1 MKLNI
6 LLIAAA
12 AILTLSGCSRSDTAG
27 SAEAGAQQTE
37 TPVRKD
43 IDYRAVLTSVQLQT
57 FEDEVQAPD
66 FTLDSLSGQD
76 RSLESFRGSLVMLNF
91 WASWCGPC
99 IKEKPSMASMYSELK
114 EKGLEIIG
122 INLQEERETAQTFA
136 DEHNIPFTVLLD
148 IKGEVGG
155 MYGVRSIPTTYII
168 GRDGTVLGGA
178 IGAREWDD
186 EKMISAFTQL
196 LEAGI

>member
-1 MKLNI
+1 MKKNI
-6 LLIAAA
+6 LLMAA
-12 AILTLSGCSRSDTAG
+12 AIVLAISGCSRTDTDA
-27 SAEAGAQQTE
+27 SVENAEKQEE

-66 FTLDSLSGQD
+66 FSLASLSGDD

-99 IKEKPSMASMYSELK
+99 AKEKPSMVSMYSALK
-114 EKGLEIIG
+114 DKGLEIVS
-122 INLQEERETAQTFA
+122 INLQEDKQTAQTFA
-136 DEHNIPFTVLLD
+136 DEHEIPFTVLLD
-148 IKGEVGG
+148 KQGEVGG

-178 IGAREWDD
+178 IGAREWDED
-186 EKMISAFTQL
+186 KMISAFTQL
-196 LEAGI
+196 LDAGI